1 MGDSTVTGYQILR
14 KRLGNQDLA
23 VHVEDTGSTDTT
35 YIDTI
40 GLEPE
45 TTYIY
50 RMKAINEVGVSEWS
64 NFVRIAT
71 GEDPDSATGT
81 VPTAPENLAA
91 TSTAD
96 SVTLTWDDPDDS
108 TVTGYQILRKK
119 LGERDLRVHV
129 EDTGS
134 AETTY
139 VDTAN
144 LDPEITYVY
153 RVKAINDAG
162 VGKWSNFV
170 RVVAM
175 GTGS

>member
-50 RMKAINEVGVSEWS
+50 RVKATSEVGVSEWS

-96 SVTLTWDDPDDS
+96 SVALTWDDPDDS

-119 LGERDLRVHV
+119 LGERDLVIHV

-134 AETTY
+134 A
-139 VDTAN
+139 D
-144 LDPEITYVY
+144 ITD
-153 RVKAINDAG
+153 IDMSG
-162 VGKWSNFV
+162 V
-170 RVVAM
+170 
-175 GTGS
+175 